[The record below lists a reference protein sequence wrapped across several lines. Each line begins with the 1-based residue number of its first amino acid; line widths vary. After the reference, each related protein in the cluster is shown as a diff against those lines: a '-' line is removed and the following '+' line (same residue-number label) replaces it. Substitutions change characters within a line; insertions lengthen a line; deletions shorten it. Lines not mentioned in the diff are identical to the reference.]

1 MAETLVTLTG
11 PLFEGRISA
20 NIQGGFRI
28 GMQRIGEAEREA
40 GRKQLGQR
48 SRFRTAKYGHAAES
62 LRTKIT
68 RVGGDEYEVASYIG
82 GPSKYLGYFLE
93 FGTKRHDIPK
103 VGVVGKGNRRAGQ
116 SRGGRKILHF
126 NGVFRRFL
134 DKGHPGTPAYHWA
147 EHATAEVAR
156 TAPGILE
163 QALAEQ
169 IR

>member
-82 GPSKYLGYFLE
+82 GSAAFLGHILE
-93 FGTKRHDIPK
+93 RGTKRHAIPR
-103 VGVVGKGNRRAGQ
+103 VRVRGSGARR
-116 SRGGRKILHF
+116 SLTRGGKILAF
-126 NGVFRRFL
+126 GGVFRRSVE
-134 DKGHPGTPAYHWA
+134 HPGTPAYRWA